1 MTVEDLTQ
9 EQIAAVEE
17 IHQKS
22 DFNYVFPKDL
32 NTPLFP
38 VRRVAVNDAGEL
50 VAAAAIKV
58 EAEAYLFL
66 DAGSEDPQ
74 TRLEAIQLLQSDLAA
89 KAKEIGFDS
98 VHCALPPEIAERF
111 GKRLEDMGWKLARP
125 WPIYVY
131 QLR

>member
-1 MTVEDLTQ
+1 MTVEDLTE

-17 IHQKS
+17 IHAES
-22 DFNYVFPKDL
+22 GFDYRMPADL

-38 VRRVAVNDAGEL
+38 IKRAVINDAGEL
-50 VAAAAIKV
+50 LAAAAVKV
-58 EAEAYLFL
+58 EAEAFLFVSE
-66 DAGSEDPQ
+66 GSGSPLE
-74 TRLEAIQLLQSDLAA
+74 RLRAIQTLQADLAD
-89 KAKEIGFDS
+89 KARTIGFES
-98 VHCALPPEIAERF
+98 VHAAIPPEIAERF